1 MANFSQLRRR
11 QSSREMIFRS
21 QFSVESPEDG
31 DEIAPM
37 GAAATGA
44 AHHRFPSRGANRHS
58 LRRQISEAPD
68 PDEIGE
74 AMWEMRPRYATSAGE
89 LKRKIKKEKLAERER
104 KEVSS
109 TLYLLLR
116 WLRNKLPNS
125 CSKGHEIESRLGDLL
140 CISVSGLFLV

>member
-21 QFSVESPEDG
+21 QFSMESPEDEDG
-31 DEIAPM
+31 DP
-37 GAAATGA
+37 GPLSQH
-44 AHHRFPSRGANRHS
+44 HHRFPARGARPS

-68 PDEIGE
+68 ADEMGE

-104 KEVSS
+104 KEVG
-109 TLYLLLR
+109 YA
-116 WLRNKLPNS
+116 
-125 CSKGHEIESRLGDLL
+125 
-140 CISVSGLFLV
+140 